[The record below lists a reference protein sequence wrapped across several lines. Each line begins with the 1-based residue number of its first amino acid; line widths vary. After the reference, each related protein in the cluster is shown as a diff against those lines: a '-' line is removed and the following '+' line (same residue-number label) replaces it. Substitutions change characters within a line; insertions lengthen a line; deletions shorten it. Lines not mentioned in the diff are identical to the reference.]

1 MFRFTLKR
9 KFALLLVGF
18 IITISLIIFIGFQTA
33 RSVTTQ
39 LAEVNDSAFPQF
51 SYASSLASRFG
62 TISNFLEG
70 SVIFGE
76 HSFLERAEMER
87 QRFQADLDN
96 LLELQNEIDRV
107 EVQDIGTLFG
117 NYYSRADEL
126 ANALLLPEDEESIE
140 EESLELLADESIQ
153 NLSLEVGA
161 FRDEL
166 EKDLDR
172 LVGGRRQLLSTT
184 LNATVAV
191 VRQQVFRAFIIGTVF
206 FVLLMALLADLS
218 RRITKPIV
226 ALSKATQEVAEGNFD
241 QQIESQSN
249 DEVGE
254 LATAFRTMTESLKA
268 TTVSKSYVDRIIQS
282 MGDTLIVTDSEG
294 TIRTVNQ
301 AALKLLGYEESDLVG
316 TGVDV
321 LFLRNGQ
328 FVRPTGTK
336 VRLPAI
342 FGGEPTKNIKNFET
356 TFLNRDQREI
366 PVLFSASIMRDS
378 KDRFQGIVCVAQ
390 DITLR
395 KKAEE
400 ELRLAKEVAEQANR
414 SKSSFLANMSH
425 ELRTPLNAIIGYS
438 EMLQEEAE
446 DLGQDDFVPDLN
458 KIHTAGKHLLHLIN
472 DILDLSKIE
481 AGKMELYLETFEVV
495 PLLNDVKSMISPL
508 IEKNANTLVVECRD
522 DIGAIHADVTKLR
535 QVLFNLLSNAC
546 KFTEKGAITLSA
558 KREKSDSEDWFY
570 FSVQDTGIGMTPEQV
585 GKLFQ
590 AFQQADASTTRKYGG
605 TGLGLT
611 ISRKFCRM
619 MGGDVSVTSE
629 HGKGTKFTVKLPSEV
644 DEEEQQLADEQ
655 DTVTIEI
662 PAGASK
668 VLVIDDDPTVRDL
681 VRRTLDKEGLTVLT
695 APNGEEGLRL
705 AAEHH
710 PDVITLDVQ
719 MPGID
724 GWEVLKRIKADPQ
737 LRDISVVMMSMVD
750 EKSTGYAL
758 GAAEYM
764 TKPVNRDRLATILK
778 KFCSK
783 ASTQPVLVVED
794 DSSVREMLR
803 RVLAQDGL
811 KVLEASNGVE
821 ALERIAERTPSLI
834 LLDLMMPEMDGFG
847 FMSELRDK
855 EEWRSIPVVVITAK
869 DLSPEERDRLDGVA
883 EVLPKGQKSKEEL
896 VREVRKLVTQCM
908 GDQPSA

>member
-1 MFRFTLKR
+1 
-9 KFALLLVGF
+9 LLLVGF
-18 IITISLIIFIGFQTA
+18 VITISLIIFIGYQTA
-33 RSVTTQ
+33 RGVTTQ

-51 SYASSLASRFG
+51 SYASTLSSRFD
-62 TISNFLEG
+62 TISQLLED
-70 SVIFGE
+70 SVVLGE
-76 HSFLERAEMER
+76 HDFLNRAEMER
-87 QRFQADLDN
+87 QRFQTDLEN

-107 EVQDIGTLFG
+107 EVQDVGTLFG
-117 NYYSRADEL
+117 NYYSRATEL
-126 ANALLLPEDEESIE
+126 ANALLLPEDDESID
-140 EESLELLADESIQ
+140 EESLEILADESIQ

-161 FRDEL
+161 FKDEL
-166 EKDLDR
+166 DKDLDR

-184 LNATVAV
+184 LEATVAEV
-191 VRQQVFRAFIIGTVF
+191 QQQVFRAFIIGGISF
-206 FVLLMALLADLS
+206 LLLMSLLADLS

-226 ALSKATQEVAEGNFD
+226 ALSEATQEVAEGNFD
-241 QQIESQSN
+241 QQIESQTN
-249 DEVGE
+249 DEVGD
-254 LATAFRTMTESLKA
+254 LASSFRKMTESLKA

-282 MGDTLIVTDSEG
+282 MGDTLIVTDSKG
-294 TIRTVNQ
+294 TIQTVNQ
-301 AALKLLGYEESDLVG
+301 AALKLLRYEESELVG
-316 TGVDV
+316 KDVDV

-328 FVRPTGTK
+328 FVRPSGTK

-342 FGGEPTKNIKNFET
+342 FGGEPTKSIKNFET
-356 TFLNRDQREI
+356 TFLDLDGREI
-366 PVLFSASIMRDS
+366 PVLFSASIMRDAR
-378 KDRFQGIVCVAQ
+378 DRFQGIVCVAQ

-446 DLGQDDFVPDLN
+446 DLGQDDFIPDLT
-458 KIHTAGKHLLHLIN
+458 KIHSAGKHLLHLIN

-495 PLLNDVKSMISPL
+495 PLMNDVKSMITPL
-508 IEKNANTLVVECRD
+508 IEKNSNTLALECKD
-522 DIGAIHADVTKLR
+522 DIGAIHADLTKLR

-546 KFTEKGAITLSA
+546 KFTEKGTITLSA
-558 KREKSDSEDWFY
+558 RREKSDSEDWFY
-570 FSVQDTGIGMTPEQV
+570 FSVRDTGIGMTPEQL

-629 HGKGTKFTVKLPSEV
+629 HGKGTEFTVKLPSEV
-644 DEEEQQLADEQ
+644 GEEEAEEEEKTADEQ

-668 VLVIDDDPTVRDL
+668 VLVIDDDPAVRDL
-681 VRRTLDKEGLTVLT
+681 VSRTLDKEGLTVLT

-724 GWEVLKRIKADPQ
+724 GWEVLKRIKADTK

-764 TKPVNRDRLATILK
+764 TKPVDRDRLATILK

-783 ASTQPVLVVED
+783 ATTQPVLIVED

-811 KVLEASNGVE
+811 KVLEASNGIE
-821 ALERIAERTPSLI
+821 ALERVTEHTPGLI

-847 FMSELRDK
+847 FMSELRGK
-855 EEWRSIPVVVITAK
+855 EEWRAIPVVVITAK
-869 DLSPEERDRLDGVA
+869 DLTPEERQRLDGVA
-883 EVLPKGQKSKEEL
+883 EVLPKGEKSKEEL
-896 VREVRKLVTQCM
+896 VRDVRKLVTRCM
-908 GDQPSA
+908 DDQPST